1 MKLRRYIY
9 ALVLVTGS
17 VATTYF
23 VTDTTANVAPP
34 RVQTKADTE
43 YQAGATLWM
52 QKAAEYRALAYQAFN
67 LARWQLD
74 ADLDKKNVK
83 KLPKA
88 EQKKPRAIVVDIDET
103 VLDNSPAQA
112 HGIKNREAFSL
123 QRWFAWGEMRKAK
136 AIPGAVEF
144 LNDASSK
151 GVKVFYVSNRD
162 SDPQL
167 QATIDNLKTAGFIDV
182 STENVLLRVKDAQG
196 NNISTKTPRRDFVLQ
211 KYRIVLLMGDN
222 LDDFSDVFE
231 HKSVADRF
239 AEVDKI
245 REDWGKRWIVLPN
258 AMYGTWE
265 NAIYEYGRLNEAQKT
280 EKRAAALELP

>member
-1 MKLRRYIY
+1 MKPRKYSLSIL
-9 ALVLVTGS
+9 LVL
-17 VATTYF
+17 AIAAFAKAQAPQPAPAADLDYQ
-23 VTDTTANVAPP
+23 TAAVL
-34 RVQTKADTE
+34 
-43 YQAGATLWM
+43 YM

-88 EQKKPRAIVVDIDET
+88 ERKMPRAIVVDIDET

-112 HGIKNREAFSL
+112 LGIKTGTPYNPKD
-123 QRWFAWGEMRKAK
+123 WYAWTNMRKAK

-144 LNDASSK
+144 LNYAASK

-162 SDPQL
+162 ETNEKL
-167 QATIDNLKTAGFIDV
+167 ATIENLKSVGFADV
-182 STENVLLRVKDAQG
+182 SPENVFLRTAESSKDA
-196 NNISTKTPRRDFVLQ
+196 RRAMVTARH
-211 KYRIVLLMGDN
+211 RIVLLVGDN
-222 LDDFSDVFE
+222 LDDFSSTFE
-231 HKSVADRF
+231 RKSIADRF
-239 AEVDKI
+239 AEVDKVK
-245 REDWGKRWIVLPN
+245 DAWGKKFIMLPN

-265 NAIYEYGRLNEAQKT
+265 NAIYEYQRLTEAQKA